1 MPKAVTSATHFGI
14 AGPSGAAAVP
24 GFVTPATVFAPP
36 AAKPPRRLH
45 LLAAPSVP
53 YRLAASLPPCLA
65 PGVVVEVDPG
75 AVAAEDAVG
84 HRFDELSPEIVDAL
98 AGRGA
103 DVPEVAVPGLV
114 QAGRQQDDFVS
125 PDQPVTALGEDGDPV
140 QADPD
145 VAAVPQLLPV
155 AIAVNLGILVCVAA
169 FLVEPVPVAFV
180 FLHSPAGMPGRATV
194 TLVDA
199 LVMAGTMA

>member
-1 MPKAVTSATHFGI
+1 MLLLQLCRVLLHLRRL
-14 AGPSGAAAVP
+14 
-24 GFVTPATVFAPP
+24 FAPP
-36 AAKPPRRLH
+36 AASAPASPR
-45 LLAAPSVP
+45 LASPSAPFVAPS
-53 YRLAASLPPCLA
+53 
-65 PGVVVEVDPG
+65 VVVEVDPG

-114 QAGRQQDDFVS
+114 QAGRQKDDFVS

-155 AIAVNLGILVCVAA
+155 AIAVDFGILPYVAA
-169 FLVEPVPVAFV
+169 FLVKFVTVAFV
-180 FLHSPAGMPGRATV
+180 FLHSPAGMPGRAPLA
-194 TLVDA
+194 LVDA
-199 LVMAGTMA
+199 LLMAGTMV

>member
-1 MPKAVTSATHFGI
+1 M
-14 AGPSGAAAVP
+14 P
-24 GFVTPATVFAPP
+24 GFVTPATVVC
-36 AAKPPRRLH
+36 AASRLG
-45 LLAAPSVP
+45 ACISSP
-53 YRLAASLPPCLA
+53 RLASPRLASPSAPFVA
-65 PGVVVEVDPG
+65 PGVVVEVDSG

-84 HRFDELSPEIVDAL
+84 HQVDEVSPEIVDAL

-140 QADPD
+140 QANPD

-155 AIAVNLGILVCVAA
+155 AIAVDFGILPYVAA
-169 FLVEPVPVAFV
+169 FLVKFVPVALL
-180 FLHSPAGMPGRATV
+180 FLNSPAGMP
-194 TLVDA
+194 
-199 LVMAGTMA
+199 